1 MDLTTV
7 FLILLTL
14 IGSAFFSGMEIAFIT
29 ANKLRIELANR
40 QGTLSGSILSKFIK
54 EPGRFLS
61 IILVGNNIM
70 LVIYGTLMAKW
81 LEPIIFQLLP
91 LNFNGQIPILLI
103 QTIVSTI
110 LVLIFGEFLPKSV
123 FKLNP
128 NSLLVLF
135 AVPMQICYILLY
147 PLVWVI
153 SNFSR
158 LFLKLIG
165 VTTDKSG
172 PSFEKVDLDYLVQ
185 ESSQSQ
191 EEHEDQEVE
200 INIFQNALYFNEIKA
215 RDCMVPRTE
224 LIAIEKTSTMAE
236 LSELFRTSGL
246 SRLLVYD
253 DNIDNI
259 IGFVHFSNL
268 FNNPKTID
276 SIILPIPIVPET
288 MLGMQLLKVFNK
300 ERKAIALVVDEFG
313 GTSGIV
319 TLEDIMEEIFGE
331 IEDEHDTEE
340 LTEQLLED
348 GSYIFS
354 ARLEVDYLNEK
365 YNLDIPEGD
374 YNTLGGY
381 IIEQHES
388 IPEKGE
394 ELSCDNFNIIIQEC
408 SLNRIETVKIQTI
421 LNK

>member
-1 MDLTTV
+1 
-7 FLILLTL
+7 
-14 IGSAFFSGMEIAFIT
+14 MEIAFIT

-70 LVIYGTLMAKW
+70 LVVYGTLMAKW
-81 LEPIIFQLLP
+81 LEPIIFQMLP
-91 LNFNGQIPILLI
+91 LNFNGQLPILLI
-103 QTIVSTI
+103 QTILSTI
-110 LVLIFGEFLPKSV
+110 FVLIFGEFLPKSV

-128 NSLLVLF
+128 DRLLVLF
-135 AVPMQICYILLY
+135 ALPMQIFYILLY
-147 PLVWVI
+147 PLVWFI
-153 SNFSR
+153 SNVSR

-165 VTTDKSG
+165 VTTDQSG
-172 PSFEKVDLDYLVQ
+172 PAFEKVDLDYLVQ

-191 EEHEDQEVE
+191 EEREDQDVE
-200 INIFQNALYFNEIKA
+200 INIFQNALYFNEVKA

-224 LIAIEKTSTMAE
+224 LIAIEKASTMEE

-268 FNNPKTID
+268 FNNPTTIA

-319 TLEDIMEEIFGE
+319 TLEDLMEEIFGE

-340 LTEQLLED
+340 LTEQQLED
-348 GSYIFS
+348 GSFVFS

-394 ELSCDNFNIIIQEC
+394 ELSYHNFNITIQEC